1 MQANTALTLTLLI
14 IVANTWPPWNIPLIT
29 EYGLSLNRDLNAA
42 INVRNMGLIK
52 VGKSIPEFTPVESAA
67 AAELSRGG
75 LRVATP

>member
-1 MQANTALTLTLLI
+1 MQANTALTLTLQI
-14 IVANTWPPWNIPLIT
+14 FVANTWPPWNIPPDHGIRSLP
-29 EYGLSLNRDLNAA
+29 GQGSQCCHQRPHLS
-42 INVRNMGLIK
+42 LIK